1 MFSHN
6 NSSNQENKFY
16 NILGVN
22 RNASDSE
29 LKKAYRKLAMKYH
42 PDKSNESN
50 REANETK
57 FKEISNAYDIL
68 KDKEK
73 RDLYD
78 RFGEEGLK
86 GMSGGGG
93 NPFDIFDNI
102 FGNSNP
108 FGSSFSFNSSR
119 GQRKKRSKDRLE
131 EISIDLEDLYNNV
144 VKKIDIKQKIVCLS
158 CRGTGANSKDD
169 IVICSNCNGQGK
181 VMKIINI
188 GPGMIQQTM
197 TTCEK
202 CRGRGKSIKK
212 LCRECQGNRIVT
224 KNKKISLPIENGL
237 KDGSKITIPELAN
250 HDPDCDIQGDL
261 IIKIKFR
268 EHKYFKR
275 NNYNLIITKNIL
287 LSEAL
292 CGFEFMISHLDGRQ
306 ILIKN
311 DQIIK
316 PNQEYCVRNEGLKID
331 EKSKGDLI
339 INFNVIFPDYLDEDR
354 KKYLN
359 KILPI
364 RKSENINSQNKE
376 VKFIECLGEKINME
390 EVDLN
395 NENNKDD
402 RYSESEG
409 IECAQQ

>member
-1 MFSHN
+1 MFNMN
-6 NSSNQENKFY
+6 NSTSQDNKLY
-16 NILGVN
+16 DILGVN
-22 RNASDSE
+22 RNANDSE

-42 PDKSNESN
+42 PDKSNDTN
-50 REANETK
+50 RKENETK

-78 RFGEEGLK
+78 KFGEEGLK

-93 NPFDIFDNI
+93 NPFDIFENI

-119 GQRKKRSKDRLE
+119 QQRKRRGKDRLE
-131 EISIDLEDLYNNV
+131 EISLDLEDLYNNV
-144 VKKIDIKQKIVCLS
+144 VKKIDIKQKIICLS

-197 TTCEK
+197 ATCEK

-212 LCRECQGNRIVT
+212 LCRECQGNRIVV

-237 KDGSKITIPELAN
+237 KDSSKITIPELAN
-250 HDPDCDIQGDL
+250 HDPDCEIQGDL

-268 EHKYFKR
+268 EHQIFKR
-275 NNYNLIITKNIL
+275 NNDNLIITKNIL

-292 CGFEFMISHLDGRQ
+292 CGFEFIISHLDGRQ

-311 DQIIK
+311 DEIIK
-316 PNQEYCVRNEGLKID
+316 PNQEYCIRDEGLKVN
-331 EKSKGDLI
+331 ETLRGDLI
-339 INFNVIFPDYLDEDR
+339 VNFNVIFPDHLGSDR
-354 KKYLN
+354 KKYIN

-364 RKSENINSQNKE
+364 RKPENINSQNKE
-376 VKFIECLGEKINME
+376 IKFIECLGEKINME
-390 EVDLN
+390 EVNLN
-395 NENNKDD
+395 EHNKDD
-402 RYSESEG
+402 RHNESEG

>member
-1 MFSHN
+1 MFSHP
-6 NSSNQENKFY
+6 SGNKDTKLY
-16 NILGVN
+16 DILGVQKT
-22 RNASDSE
+22 AGDSE

-42 PDKSNESN
+42 PDKSNDSN
-50 REANETK
+50 RQENEAK

-78 RFGEEGLK
+78 KFGEEGLK
-86 GMSGGGG
+86 SMSGGGG
-93 NPFDIFDNI
+93 NPFDIFENF

-119 GQRKKRSKDRLE
+119 SNRRRRGQDRLE
-131 EISIDLEDLYNNV
+131 EIKIDLEDLYNNV

-158 CRGTGANSKDD
+158 CRGTGAHSKED
-169 IVICSNCNGQGK
+169 IIVCSNCNGQGK

-197 TTCEK
+197 STCEK
-202 CRGRGKSIKK
+202 CRGKGKSIRK
-212 LCRECQGNRIVT
+212 LCRECQGNRIVV
-224 KNKKISLPIENGL
+224 KNKKIKLPIENGL

-268 EHKYFKR
+268 EHNFFKR
-275 NNYNLIITKNIL
+275 KNNDLIFTKNIL

-292 CGFEFMISHLDGRQ
+292 CGFKFVISHLDGRQ

-311 DQIIK
+311 EEIIK
-316 PNQEYCVRNEGLKID
+316 PNQEYCVVNEGLKID
-331 EKSKGDLI
+331 EELRGNLI
-339 INFNVIFPDYLDEDR
+339 INFNIIFPDNLDSDR

-364 RKSENINSQNKE
+364 RKSEPIKNENIE
-376 VKFIECLGEKINME
+376 TKFIECLGEKINME

-395 NENNKDD
+395 NSNKNED
-402 RYSESEG
+402 RYPEQEG

>member
-1 MFSHN
+1 MFSN
-6 NSSNQENKFY
+6 TSGSKDTKLY
-16 NILGVN
+16 DILGVSK
-22 RNASDSE
+22 NAGDSE
-29 LKKAYRKLAMKYH
+29 IKKAYRKLAMKYH
-42 PDKSNESN
+42 PDKSNNSN
-50 REANETK
+50 REDNEAK

-86 GMSGGGG
+86 GMGGGGG

-108 FGSSFSFNSSR
+108 FGSSFSFNSGRSNR
-119 GQRKKRSKDRLE
+119 RRKAPDRVE
-131 EISIDLEDLYNNV
+131 EIKIDLEDLYNNV

-158 CRGTGANSKDD
+158 CRGTGANSKED

-197 TTCEK
+197 ATCEK
-202 CRGRGKSIKK
+202 CRGKGKSIKK
-212 LCRECQGNRIVT
+212 LCRECQGNRTVV
-224 KNKKISLPIENGL
+224 KNKKINLPIENGL

-250 HDPDCDIQGDL
+250 HDPDCDTQGDL

-268 EHKYFKR
+268 EHNFFKR
-275 NNYNLIITKNIL
+275 KNNDLIFTKNIL

-292 CGFEFMISHLDGRQ
+292 CGCEFAISHLDGRQ
-306 ILIKN
+306 ILIKTN
-311 DQIIK
+311 QIIK
-316 PNQEYCVRNEGLKID
+316 PNQEYCVKDEGLKID
-331 EKSKGDLI
+331 DNFRGDLI
-339 INFNVIFPDYLDEDR
+339 INFNIIFPDKLDTDR

-364 RKSENINSQNKE
+364 RKSEPLNHTNME
-376 VKFIECLGEKINME
+376 VKYIECLGEKINME

-395 NENNKDD
+395 KSHKNED
-402 RYSESEG
+402 RYPEQEG